1 MAKEN
6 KQKKKWYKRPWV
18 WVLIV
23 VVIGI
28 IGFMGGQGSGTKESS
43 SDKTKSSSKQEI
55 KKESTSSS
63 SASSSSKTASSSS
76 KKSALKFGEIAN
88 LQQDDAKIDMTIKS
102 IKKTTPDNELVST
115 LKKGQ
120 GEYVIITYNISLK
133 KGTVNPY
140 DFTGDHLSIAG
151 QDGAIGE
158 CQINYEDNIPESVGE
173 GKSLDMTA
181 IATLKTAS
189 PTANITFKDV
199 EWTGNIAQ

>member
-28 IGFMGGQGSGTKESS
+28 IGFMGGQGSGTKESN
-43 SDKTKSSSKQEI
+43 SDKTESSSKQEI
-55 KKESTSSS
+55 KKDSTSSS